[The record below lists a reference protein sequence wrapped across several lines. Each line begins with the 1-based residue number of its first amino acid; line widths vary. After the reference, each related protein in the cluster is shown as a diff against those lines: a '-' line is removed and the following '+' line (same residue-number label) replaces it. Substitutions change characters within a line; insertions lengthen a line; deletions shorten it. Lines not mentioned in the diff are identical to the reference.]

1 MSPCGHS
8 ADGQLGLAFEDFPD
22 AFHLL
27 VEVAVLP
34 GGEFVEW
41 LHCDVE
47 FSARAAQVPDPGDR
61 PVDEQHREV
70 SGLAT
75 GSQRTFGS
83 PAGEEQLARLAAD
96 RVGIE
101 VGQQPYAMG
110 CHWRHRGVPGRQPCK
125 GSVDLNLLKLSGEG
139 IEELYR
145 PPPGCTQ
152 PLRELLRGWLV
163 RTHADSALRWRRGRS
178 VHRQAGIRAATGAD
192 WCM

>member
-47 FSARAAQVPDPGDR
+47 FSARAAQVPDPGNH

-70 SGLAT
+70 SRLAS
-75 GSQRTFGS
+75 GSQRAFGS

-110 CHWRHRGVPGRQPCK
+110 WHW
-125 GSVDLNLLKLSGEG
+125 
-139 IEELYR
+139 
-145 PPPGCTQ
+145 
-152 PLRELLRGWLV
+152 
-163 RTHADSALRWRRGRS
+163 
-178 VHRQAGIRAATGAD
+178 
-192 WCM
+192 